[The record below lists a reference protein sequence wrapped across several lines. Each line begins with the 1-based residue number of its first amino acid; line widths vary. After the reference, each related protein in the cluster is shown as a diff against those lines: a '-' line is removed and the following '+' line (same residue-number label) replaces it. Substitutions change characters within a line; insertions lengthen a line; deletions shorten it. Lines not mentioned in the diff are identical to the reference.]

1 MAKNKEEAKKD
12 FLAMLKDADKNQL
25 AEFIGQ
31 KGREPKMTK
40 PFICLH
46 HQ

>member
-12 FLAMLKDADKNQL
+12 FLAMLKDVDKNQL
-25 AEFIGQ
+25 AEFIKQ